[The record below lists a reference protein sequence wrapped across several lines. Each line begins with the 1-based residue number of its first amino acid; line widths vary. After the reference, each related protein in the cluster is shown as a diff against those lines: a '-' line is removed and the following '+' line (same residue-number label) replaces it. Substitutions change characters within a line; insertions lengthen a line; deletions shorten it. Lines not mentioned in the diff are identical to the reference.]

1 MNSIECKNLSKS
13 FYVGDNKI
21 DVLNNVNL
29 SINEADLVSISGE
42 SGAGKST
49 LLHILASLDKP
60 SDGEIFYDG
69 HSINTFNNTTLSK
82 HRLLNFGFVYQ
93 FHHLLEDL
101 TVLENVLIPT
111 QIANNSIYRN
121 DALQIIEEVGLVNR
135 LNHLP
140 WKLSGGEKQRVA
152 IARALINK
160 PKFIFLDE
168 PTGNLDEKNA
178 SIIQKLLFQISETY
192 KVALITA
199 THDNNFIK
207 NFDKIYKLENNKLTE
222 A

>member
-29 SINEADLVSISGE
+29 SINEADLVAISGE

-82 HRLLNFGFVYQ
+82 HRLLN
-93 FHHLLEDL
+93 
-101 TVLENVLIPT
+101 
-111 QIANNSIYRN
+111 
-121 DALQIIEEVGLVNR
+121 
-135 LNHLP
+135 
-140 WKLSGGEKQRVA
+140 
-152 IARALINK
+152 
-160 PKFIFLDE
+160 
-168 PTGNLDEKNA
+168 
-178 SIIQKLLFQISETY
+178 
-192 KVALITA
+192 
-199 THDNNFIK
+199 
-207 NFDKIYKLENNKLTE
+207 
-222 A
+222 